1 MHIVCLNRKEKAI
14 ERIQNRKL
22 KEKVQIQ
29 DTQIQALQDSLRE
42 IEEEAIRQKENN
54 KIMAALIDE
63 RNDLKVRINKLLE

>member
-1 MHIVCLNRKEKAI
+1 MHIVCLNRKAKAI